1 MKKKLFSL
9 LCVALCVN
17 SFAAGTG
24 LVFRWG
30 DTDVRY
36 PQGEAPAVF
45 QKKAFAYPAWKGEKV
60 NAEAVIWTPSELSCA
75 KVTASDLACGK
86 NVIPASCVTVSY
98 IRYVIGDELAPGYGQ
113 CGKRDTVNF
122 KKIVVPDMLDVT
134 TGTMVGPGLTQ
145 PVWMSL
151 KVPVDAAPGVYRGK
165 VTLSADGSD
174 LASLPLE
181 IEVKDRVMPQPSE
194 WKFHL
199 DLWQNPYAVAR
210 WFGVEPWSNAH
221 FAAMRPVMQTLAD
234 AGQKVITVSVL
245 DRPWNGQTYDPFGP
259 MVTKIRRADG
269 TWLYDYTIFDKWV
282 SFMMSLGI
290 DRQIN
295 CYSLVPWKM
304 SFDYYDQAT
313 NTLKAVECQLD
324 SPAFVNYWSS
334 FLKDFQEHLRAK
346 GWLEK
351 TNIAMDERPLE
362 AMQAA
367 IALVKS
373 AAPEIGIALAG
384 SYHEEIQA
392 DIDDLCITSK
402 EEFPASVRAQR
413 REDGLVSTY
422 YTCCAEGYP
431 NTFMA
436 SQPAEGAWIGWYALA
451 HNFDGYLRWAYNS
464 WTEDAAHD
472 ARFRTWAAGDCYLVY
487 PADRSSIRMEKVTEG
502 IRDYE
507 KATILMEEWK
517 AAGTKAAAAKLSK
530 LQAALDAFEI
540 PNIPETGAAA
550 PVAAA
555 RRALATE

>member
-1 MKKKLFSL
+1 MKKTLFSL
-9 LCVALCVN
+9 LCIALCID
-17 SFAAGTG
+17 SFAATAG
-24 LVFRWG
+24 LVFKWV

-36 PQGEAPAVF
+36 PQNEVPAVF

-60 NAEAVIWTPSELSCA
+60 NAEAVIWTPDELA
-75 KVTASDLACGK
+75 GVQVKAGDLTCGK
-86 NVIPASCVTVSY
+86 NVIPASCLTFNFV
-98 IRYVIGDELAPGYGQ
+98 RYVIGDELAPRYGQ
-113 CGKRDTVNF
+113 CSKRDTVDF
-122 KKIVVPDMLDVT
+122 KKIVVADLLDNVSLDAVNA
-134 TGTMVGPGLTQ
+134 GCTQ
-145 PVWMSL
+145 PVWLSV
-151 KVPVDAAPGVYRGK
+151 KVPADAVPGVYKGR
-165 VTLSADGSD
+165 VTLSAGGAA

-181 IEVKDRVMPQPSE
+181 IEVRDRVMPQPSD

-210 WFGVEPWSNAH
+210 WIGAEPWSEAH
-221 FAAMRPVMQTLAD
+221 FEALRAVMQPLAD

-245 DRPWNGQTYDPFGP
+245 DKPWNSQTYDPFGP
-259 MVTKIRRADG
+259 MVTKIKRADG

-282 SFMMSLGI
+282 EFMMSLGI
-290 DRQIN
+290 DKQIN
-295 CYSLVPWKM
+295 CYSLVPWTM
-304 SFDYYDQAT
+304 TFDYYDQAT
-313 NTLKAVECQLD
+313 NSLKATQCELD
-324 SPAFVNYWSS
+324 SPAYVNYWSS
-334 FLKDFQEHLRAK
+334 FLKDFREHLRAK

-351 TNIAMDERPLE
+351 TNIAMDERDLE
-362 AMQAA
+362 DMQAA

-373 AAPEIGIALAG
+373 VTPEIGIALAG
-384 SYHEEIQA
+384 SYHAEIQA
-392 DIDDLCITSK
+392 DIDDLCIASK

-436 SQPAEGAWIGWYALA
+436 STPAEGAWLGWYALA

-464 WTEDAAHD
+464 WTEDAVHD
-472 ARFRTWAAGDCYLVY
+472 ARFRKWAAGDCYLVY
-487 PADRSSIRMEKVTEG
+487 PVGRSSIRMEKVIEG

-530 LQAALDAFEI
+530 LQAAFEAFEI

-555 RRALATE
+555 RRILAAE